1 MKNYVIIKNADS
13 NKIESIHEYDENKV
27 SIEEINKK
35 ISEWDDKNH
44 KPEVVIEN
52 TVKDILEYMFG
63 RINENENVPNRII
76 ELEYALEDI
85 SMIIDRLHE

>member
-1 MKNYVIIKNADS
+1 MKNYVIIKNAD
-13 NKIESIHEYDENKV
+13 NKIESINEYDENKV

-35 ISEWDDKNH
+35 IFEWDNKNH

-63 RINENENVPNRII
+63 RINKDEGAPARYIA
-76 ELEYALEDI
+76 LESAIEDI
-85 SMIIDRLHE
+85 SRILDRLYG